1 MKTCSN
7 FSALRKSGADW
18 LRQLLWLLLAGL
30 LASRFA
36 FPARANPQGMT
47 VSSGTANATQHGSQL
62 TIQASQNSVIN
73 WQSFNIRP
81 GETTTFL
88 QPSARSVVWNRI
100 FDQNPSQIWGH
111 LNANGYVVLMN
122 QNGFYFGPNSV
133 INVGGFLATVAPLPP
148 PEPGGGSMWQFNG
161 APPAASIVNY
171 GRITASSGSSVYLIA
186 ERVENHGQI
195 VAREGTIGLQAGK
208 EVLVSERPDGRGLS
222 ATVRLPEGSVDN
234 SGQLIADAGTIALHA
249 QVVNQGGLIQA
260 NSVRQQNGI
269 IELVGSEAVNLGAG
283 SVLRANGDANAVSDG
298 GRVTIQSAGRF
309 SDTPASQIDVS
320 GGRLG
325 GNGGQVEISA
335 VQMPAVESHLD
346 GAAKPHWKGGSLL
359 LDPTDI
365 ILGTEGN
372 GSAGSGTVNSTDGPD
387 TLRLNVNSAFV
398 GFSQIHL
405 EATRDISLNP
415 YTVWSLNDST
425 GMGDAQSLLTLE
437 AGRNIVFGDG
447 SRIASSSGWSLR
459 LAAGVDFSSSQHSV
473 PRGIGSI
480 YLNGGAPDV
489 NGQRPNGNGA
499 LETADGSISL
509 EAGHEVLVGGGYI
522 RTVGGGNIS
531 ITTHDGD
538 VDAGNKPDGYQFSR
552 QGYTISPAGLGG
564 IGTAYGGDVFINSGH
579 DILSFGPTSGAYG
592 SGNVTLR
599 AQDRILGSYLVSDGR
614 GRIDAGTDVGSGS
627 SPVSLSLINGGWDVI
642 ASRDIY
648 LNEVLNP
655 NGVFNNNRV
664 GGVRFRF
671 DYSPDAYVHL
681 TAGNSVQLLG
691 NAPAHLNDNR
701 DRPPIYAPQ
710 LVIEA
715 GAGGVVLGNDLVLY
729 PSAFGELQITTTDGG
744 SLRSTP
750 GNFFQL
756 IMSDSGSTDYRTFAQ
771 GHASTPLYLP
781 HRQHPVSLQIDG
793 DVQNIFLRSPKR
805 TEIAIGG
812 NALNF
817 SFEGQNLHANDVS
830 RLTIAGD
837 YFSRSDRTF
846 ATLGDAPMIATF
858 DAIFSDPLTSANP
871 DLGAHLTYNPTT
883 HTLGFQGRM
892 TAADRD
898 FLLHPVGY
906 VIDPLTELPK
916 VDANGN
922 PVLFPMT
929 FTMDQAAIN
938 RLYANSQD
946 IPISS
951 LAFRGLQIGGPG
963 QLVVSAR
970 NMDLGISQGIRSVG
984 TLLNSSLAVISLAG
998 ADLNISL
1005 AGNLD
1010 MTSSQI
1016 ASYNGGSITLKA
1028 PGHLNVGS
1036 QEQFTSDDTPK
1047 GIYTG
1052 HGGDVD
1058 VESAGDINVNGSRIG
1073 SYDGG
1078 DVKVVSTDG
1087 SIDAGSGARGFF
1099 TVTTQQL
1106 DPKTGQLEL
1115 RNDRYFGSGIVA
1127 LTRTDSD
1134 SQIGNISVIAGKD
1147 ILANSGG
1154 ILQLAFN
1161 HSDLSHATVTM
1172 DAGRN
1177 IEANESGVLGANVI
1191 LHAKGDITG
1200 LIVAN
1205 QNINIDAG
1213 NKVNVSAL
1221 GGGAVNV
1228 SGATVSGSI
1237 IGGGNV
1243 SVSGDVNAQVISVGG
1258 TATGGN
1264 AGGAFSGVAA
1274 PVAQQTTTEAEK
1286 KVAAKATDNEDEEE
1300 KKKRAAKAPVLSK
1313 TTGRVT
1319 VILPNKQ

>member
-1 MKTCSN
+1 MKTCFN
-7 FSALRKSGADW
+7 FSASRRGRADW
-18 LRQLLWLLLAGL
+18 LRQSVWLFLAGL
-30 LASRFA
+30 LMSRLAS
-36 FPARANPQGMT
+36 PARANPQGMT
-47 VSSGTANATQHGSQL
+47 VSSGTANATQRGSQL

-73 WQSFNIRP
+73 WQSFNIQP
-81 GETTTFL
+81 AESTTFL
-88 QPSARSVVWNRI
+88 QPSARSVVWNPI
-100 FDQNPSQIWGH
+100 FGQNPTQIWGH
-111 LNANGYVVLMN
+111 LKANGYVVLMN

-171 GRITASSGSSVYLIA
+171 GQITASSGSSVYLIA

-195 VAREGTIGLQAGK
+195 IAREGTIGLQAGK

-234 SGQLIADAGTIALHA
+234 SGQLIADAGTIALRA

-269 IELVGSEAVNLGAG
+269 IELIGSEAVNLGAG
-283 SVLRANGDANAVSDG
+283 SLLRARGDANAVSDG

-309 SDTPASQIDVS
+309 SDTPASQLDVS
-320 GGRLG
+320 GGRAG

-335 VQMPAVESHLD
+335 VQMPSVQSHLD
-346 GAAKPHWKGGSLL
+346 GTAKPGWKGGSLL

-365 ILGTEGN
+365 ILGTDGD
-372 GSAGSGTVNSTDGPD
+372 GSAGSGTVNSTDSPD

-398 GFSQIHL
+398 GFNIIHL

-425 GMGDAQSLLTLE
+425 GRGDAQSMLTLE

-447 SRIASSSGWSLR
+447 SSIASSVGWSVR
-459 LAAGVDFSSSQHSV
+459 LAAGVDFSSAQHIV
-473 PRGIGSI
+473 QRGIGSI

-489 NGQRPNGNGA
+489 NGQKPNGNGA
-499 LETADGSISL
+499 LETADGSIRL
-509 EAGHEVLVGGGYI
+509 EAGHEILVGGGYI
-522 RTVGGGNIS
+522 RTVAGGNIS

-552 QGYTISPAGLGG
+552 QGYTISPLGLGG
-564 IGTAYGGDVFINSGH
+564 IGTAYGGDVFIDAGH
-579 DILSFGPTSGAYG
+579 DILSFGPISGAYG

-599 AQDRILGSYLVSDGR
+599 AQDRILGSFLVRDGH
-614 GRIDAGTDVGSGS
+614 GIINAGTDLGSGS
-627 SPVSLSLINGGWDVI
+627 SPVSLSLISGGWDVT

-664 GGVRFRF
+664 GGVRFLF
-671 DYSPDAYVHL
+671 DYAPDAYVHL

-710 LVIEA
+710 LVINA

-729 PSAFGELQITTTDGG
+729 PSALGQLQITTTDGG

-756 IMSDSGSTDYRTFAQ
+756 TMSDSGSTDYRTFAQ
-771 GHASTPLYLP
+771 GHASTPLYLS

-793 DVQNIFLRSPKR
+793 DVQDIFLRSPKQ
-805 TEIAIGG
+805 TESAIGA

-817 SFEGQNLHANDVS
+817 SFEGQNLRVNDIS

-837 YFSRSDRTF
+837 YFSRRDRTF
-846 ATLGDAPMIATF
+846 ATLSDGPPVSTF
-858 DAIFSDPLTSANP
+858 DAIFRNPLTSANP
-871 DLGAHLTYNPTT
+871 DLGAHLIYNPTT

-892 TAADRD
+892 TATDRD
-898 FLLHPVGY
+898 FLLHPVAY
-906 VIDPLTELPK
+906 VIDPLTGVAT

-922 PVLFPMT
+922 PVLYPMT
-929 FTMDQAAIN
+929 FTMDQAAITS
-938 RLYANSQD
+938 LYANSQD
-946 IPISS
+946 IPTSS

-963 QLVVSAR
+963 QLVISAR
-970 NMDLGISQGIRSVG
+970 NLDLGISQGIRSVG
-984 TLLNSSLAVISLAG
+984 TLLNSSLASISPAG
-998 ADLNISL
+998 AALNITL
-1005 AGNLD
+1005 AGNLE

-1028 PGHLNVGS
+1028 QGHLNIGS

-1052 HGGDVD
+1052 DGGNVD
-1058 VESAGDINVNGSRIG
+1058 VESTGDINVNGSRIAT
-1073 SYDGG
+1073 YDGG
-1078 DVKVVSTDG
+1078 NVKVVSSG
-1087 SIDAGSGARGFF
+1087 SIDAGSGAKGFF
-1099 TVTTQQL
+1099 EVATQEVEANG
-1106 DPKTGQLEL
+1106 DVRPRT
-1115 RNDRYFGSGIVA
+1115 DRFFGSGIVA
-1127 LTRTDSD
+1127 LTRLDSG
-1134 SQIGNISVIAGKD
+1134 SQVGNISVTAGKD

-1161 HSDLSHATVTM
+1161 RSDLSIATVTL

-1177 IEANESGVLGANVI
+1177 IEANQSGVLGANVK
-1191 LHAKGDITG
+1191 LHAIGDITG
-1200 LIVAN
+1200 LVVAN
-1205 QNINIDAG
+1205 QTVNIGALG
-1213 NKVNVSAL
+1213 NVSVSAL
-1221 GGGAVNV
+1221 GGGAVTV
-1228 SGATVSGSI
+1228 SGATVSGNI
-1237 IGGGNV
+1237 VGGGNV
-1243 SVSGDVNAQVISVGG
+1243 TVSGDVNAQVISVGG

-1264 AGGAFSGVAA
+1264 AAGAFSGVAA

-1286 KVAAKATDNEDEEE
+1286 KVVAKATDTEDEEE
-1300 KKKRAAKAPVLSK
+1300 KKKRAAKGPVRSK

-1319 VILPNKQ
+1319 VILPNKP